1 MILKISTPFYFLNPS
16 QLQPTDL
23 HIRLLLIISTSRKLE
38 NTFLKSTA
46 TPISYILSSISCLL
60 YSVFCLLS
68 PVFRLLSP
76 VFSPSSN
83 TLFPLKNTS

>member
-23 HIRLLLIISTSRKLE
+23 HIRLLLIISTSRKLK

-46 TPISYILSSISCLL
+46 TPISYILSSVSCLL
-60 YSVFCLLS
+60 PIFEYAFPPQKYILI
-68 PVFRLLSP
+68 
-76 VFSPSSN
+76 
-83 TLFPLKNTS
+83 TLTISL